1 MVLNRLTA
9 DEIDNEIMVG
19 TQEPS
24 KSTAGRLL
32 LVGSLVISIFTL
44 PFFGESYSGCV
55 HARIYVLL
63 PIEQLCACRYDCAMP
78 HRGSFWLWLRHS
90 LT

>member
-1 MVLNRLTA
+1 MVLDRLTA

-32 LVGSLVISIFTL
+32 LVGSLIISTFTL

-55 HARIYVLL
+55 HTL
-63 PIEQLCACRYDCAMP
+63 IEKLCACRYGCAMP
-78 HRGSFWLWLRHS
+78 SRQFLAPVRVA
-90 LT
+90 